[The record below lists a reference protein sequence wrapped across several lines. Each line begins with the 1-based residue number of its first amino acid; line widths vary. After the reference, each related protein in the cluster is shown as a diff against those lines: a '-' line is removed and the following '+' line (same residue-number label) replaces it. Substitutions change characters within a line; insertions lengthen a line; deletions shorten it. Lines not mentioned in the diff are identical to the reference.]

1 MDELTRSL
9 YEGLIASGLTH
20 EQAIQQ
26 ILGGPQT
33 SVAPPRDDRSA
44 IGEFGAGAAL
54 GASQA
59 LTSLGE
65 GLGIAGEALLPEP
78 LEAPATALRESSQE
92 LERRAEEFFDPEGT
106 AGTAGQ
112 LLGRIAGEVATTVGT
127 LGAGRALAP
136 ASAVNAFRSWAG
148 GSRIKSGLAAAS
160 AELPLSVPRA
170 LSYAEETGRPFSR
183 ELAIEIAGGGIGG
196 ALFPGTKPASKGAGR
211 YGLGNKIASGER
223 VVKESDRTGLLG
235 RGQRFRFNVFDE
247 FVPLM
252 ATLKKLGREADAR
265 LLNGKLS
272 QMQGSQRSAMNY
284 VQAYIK
290 PWIRRNR
297 KDIDDI
303 GQAASIR
310 TDNELRQEALYELNV
325 STGFDRNNNPRPSL
339 RQQLST
345 LEADP
350 KATEKAI
357 EELRERVARKEKFVE
372 RGKLDISQSELARL
386 LKKVEDDTSMMQKTD
401 QLREFFSDL
410 LQMRVRAG
418 ILPEKEFQD
427 IVNKRGYYSPFV
439 EDFSEMVSDEASE
452 FVGRTPRFKPQKGVD
467 PITTTR
473 TGEGRLYQ
481 DPTERLIVE
490 TFNTFND
497 IAKYNVGETFSRSIR
512 EAGGQLLDDSG
523 NVIIKSV
530 DEDTWKN
537 LPSSKKWRHKQP
549 VGTDDL
555 GRTVVKWD
563 YYEIGDRD
571 LFHAL
576 TQEGQEV
583 QGAMKKILTK
593 AADFKRKSI
602 TIVPDFSVAAILR
615 DWPIYAAQRAG
626 QRGASAIMES
636 ALGAGAGA
644 AVGAGLSEEDRLM
657 GALTGAGM
665 GAGLGVLAR
674 PAVEI
679 GGALT
684 AITRGE
690 AAKRLSGASENFVTN
705 TSKTSSEILGTLGEE
720 FGITD
725 PRIWNEFVNVGGV
738 TAGLSYGSKDAYKFI
753 AGMPKGERDSIVGFV
768 GKGARGVHDL
778 LEFIGMAAEN
788 APRVAMYRQLRKAGV
803 DIPESV
809 WQAQDVTL
817 PFARRGAL
825 KGLKTV
831 SQITPFFNA
840 TLKGWD
846 KTFRL
851 FRGDPEKNA
860 VPAVAQSML
869 ALGTAITAPTLALW
883 KINKDNP
890 EYWDRPLWE
899 KNLFW
904 LVPKPDGGF
913 WRVPKPFELGYVFA
927 SIPERALD
935 VAAQKGAIESAAMP
949 GSSVTKDIA
958 ATIKDFATNAVTGT
972 LPIPAG
978 VQPFVEIAT
987 NKDLFRW
994 RAIEPEYL
1002 KTRPAGERFTVRTP
1016 LLARSIADIINQ
1028 APGPDISPLKVEAML
1043 NSLGGATARRAM
1055 QAVDVVGAESDRLTP
1070 ASRKTTEER
1079 IADVMGLARFNT
1091 QSYDIGEVEYQAY
1104 NILKRSSDFTAQYN
1118 RMRRSGVS
1126 PFLVNEYKK
1135 EYEDELK
1142 IARSLKSLYGQM
1154 RSLRAQRNEILNN
1167 ERLSDE
1173 SRRRQL
1179 DRLKERGRTLGARAF
1194 QRIDRIKG

>member
-1 MDELTRSL
+1 MDELTKSL
-9 YEGLIASGLTH
+9 YEELVASGLTH

-26 ILGGPQT
+26 IIGGAGRPR
-33 SVAPPRDDRSA
+33 APSDDDRSRL
-44 IGEFGAGAAL
+44 GEFGAGAAL

-65 GLGIAGEALLPEP
+65 GLGIAGEMLLPESM
-78 LEAPATALRESSQE
+78 EAPATALKESSQE
-92 LERRAEEFFDPEGT
+92 LERKAEDFFDPQGG
-106 AGTAGQ
+106 AGAAGR
-112 LLGRIAGEVATTVGT
+112 LVGRIAGEVATTVGT

-136 ASAVNAFRSWAG
+136 TSAVNAFRSWAG
-148 GSRIKSGLAAAS
+148 GSRVKSGLAAAS

-170 LSYAEETGRPFSR
+170 FSYAEETGRPFSR

-196 ALFPGTKPASKGAGR
+196 ALFPGAKAASRGAGR
-211 YGLGNKIASGER
+211 YGLGDKIVSGER
-223 VVKESDRTGLLG
+223 ALKESDRTGLLDWP
-235 RGQRFRFNVFDE
+235 QKKRFQLFDE

-272 QMQGSQRSAMNY
+272 QMQGSQRAAMNY
-284 VQAYIK
+284 AQTYYK
-290 PWIRRNR
+290 QWFRQSG
-297 KDIDDI
+297 KDIDAI

-310 TDNELRQEALYELNV
+310 TDNELRKQALYELDV
-325 STGFDRNNNPRPSL
+325 SAGLGQNNQPRPSL
-339 RQQLST
+339 RQRLVNIQ
-345 LEADP
+345 ADP
-350 KATEKAI
+350 NASKKQI
-357 EELRERVARKEKFVE
+357 KELQDRIARKEKFVE
-372 RGKLDISQSELARL
+372 RGKLDISESELAKK
-386 LKKVEDDTSMMQKTD
+386 LKQVEDDPSMMQKTD
-401 QLREFFSDL
+401 ELRKFFSEL

-418 ILPEKEFQD
+418 ILPQSEFD
-427 IVNKRGYYSPFV
+427 KIVNKRGYYSPFV

-467 PITTTR
+467 PITTTK
-473 TGEGRLYQ
+473 TGEGKLYQ
-481 DPTERLIVE
+481 DPTERLIVD

-497 IAKYNVGETFSRSIR
+497 IAKYNVGETFSRSVR

-530 DEDTWKN
+530 DEEVWTG
-537 LPSSKKWRHKQP
+537 LASSKKWRHKQP
-549 VGTDDL
+549 DGT
-555 GRTVVKWD
+555 WD
-563 YYEIGDRD
+563 YYEIGDGD

-576 TQEGQEV
+576 TQEGEEV
-583 QGAMKKILTK
+583 QSTMRKILTK

-602 TIVPDFSVAAILR
+602 TIVPDFSVAAIVR

-644 AVGAGLSEEDRLM
+644 AVGAGMSEEDDRLM

-690 AAKRLSGASENFVTN
+690 TAKRLSGASENFINN
-705 TSKTSSEILGTLGEE
+705 TSKTSSEILGTIGEE
-720 FGITD
+720 FGVTD

-753 AGMPKGERDSIVGFV
+753 ASMPKGERDTIVGFL
-768 GKGARGVHDL
+768 GKGASGVHDL

-788 APRVAMYRQLRKAGV
+788 APRVAMYRQLRKSGV

-817 PFARRGAL
+817 PFARRGAM

-883 KINKDNP
+883 NINKDNS

-899 KNLFW
+899 RNLFW
-904 LVPKPDGGF
+904 LVPKAEGGF
-913 WRVPKPFELGYVFA
+913 WRVPKPFELGYIFA

-935 VAAQKGAIESAAMP
+935 AAAKSGAIESASEE
-949 GSSVTKDIA
+949 GSDVVGDVSS
-958 ATIKDFATNAVTGT
+958 TIKDFAKNAVTGT
-972 LPIPAG
+972 VPIPAG
-978 VQPFVEIAT
+978 LQPFVEMAT
-987 NKDLFRW
+987 NRDLFRW

-1002 KTRPAGERFTVRTP
+1002 KTRPAGERYTVRTP
-1016 LLARSIADIINQ
+1016 ILARSIADVINQ
-1028 APGPDISPLKVEAML
+1028 APGPDISPLKIEAML
-1043 NSLGGATARRAM
+1043 NSFGGATARRAM
-1055 QAVDVVGAESDRLTP
+1055 QAVDVVGANSDRLTP

-1091 QSYDIGEVEYQAY
+1091 QSYDIGEIEYQAY
-1104 NILKRSSDFTAQYN
+1104 NMLKRSSDFTAQYN
-1118 RMRRSGVS
+1118 RMQRSGVS
-1126 PFLVNEYKK
+1126 RFLVQEYKK
-1135 EYEDELK
+1135 EYEDELR

-1154 RSLRAQRNEILNN
+1154 RNLRTQRNEILNN

-1194 QRIDRIKG
+1194 QRIDRVTS

>member
-1 MDELTRSL
+1 VDSDDLSYTE
-9 YEGLIASGLTH
+9 LIASGLSH
-20 EQAIQQ
+20 EEA
-26 ILGGPQT
+26 LRRL
-33 SVAPPRDDRSA
+33 VATQGFSATPRDDRGA
-44 IGEFGAGAAL
+44 FGEFGSGAAL

-65 GLGIAGEALLPEP
+65 GLGIAGEMLLPESM
-78 LEAPATALRESSQE
+78 EAR
-92 LERRAEEFFDPEGT
+92 F
-106 AGTAGQ
+106 
-112 LLGRIAGEVATTVGT
+112 LGRIAGEVATTVGT

-136 ASAVNAFRSWAG
+136 ASAVNAFRGWAG
-148 GSRIKSGLAAAS
+148 GSRVKSGLAAAS

-170 LSYAEETGRPFSR
+170 FSYAEETGRPFSR

-196 ALFPGTKPASKGAGR
+196 ALFPGAKAASKGAGR
-211 YGLGNKIASGER
+211 YGLGDKIVSGER
-223 VVKESDRTGLLG
+223 ALKESDRTGLLDW
-235 RGQRFRFNVFDE
+235 GQKKRFQLFDE

-252 ATLKKLGREADAR
+252 TTLKKLGRESDAK

-272 QMQGSQRSAMNY
+272 QMQGSQRAAMNY
-284 VQAYIK
+284 AQTYYK
-290 PWIRRNR
+290 QWFRQSG
-297 KDIDDI
+297 KDIDAI

-310 TDNELRQEALYELNV
+310 TDNELRKQALYELDV
-325 STGFDRNNNPRPSL
+325 SVGLDKNKNLRPSL
-339 RQQLST
+339 RQKLID
-345 LEADP
+345 LKADP
-350 KATEKAI
+350 ATSKKQI
-357 EELRERVARKEKFVE
+357 KELEDRIARKEKFVE
-372 RGKLDISQSELARL
+372 RGKLDISESELAKK
-386 LKKVEDDTSMMQKTD
+386 LKQVEDDPSMMQKTD
-401 QLREFFSDL
+401 ELRKFFSEL

-418 ILPEKEFQD
+418 ILPQSEFD
-427 IVNKRGYYSPFV
+427 SIVNKRGYYSPFV

-467 PITTTR
+467 PITTTK
-473 TGEGRLYQ
+473 TGEGKLYQ
-481 DPTERLIVE
+481 DPTERLIVD

-523 NVIIKSV
+523 NVIIKTI
-530 DEDTWKN
+530 DEEAWKE
-537 LPSSKKWRHKQP
+537 LPSSRKWRHKRP
-549 VGTDDL
+549 ARVDDS
-555 GRTVVKWD
+555 GRTITEWD
-563 YYEIGDRD
+563 YYEIGDGD

-576 TQEGQEV
+576 TQEGEEV
-583 QGAMKKILTK
+583 QSTMRKILTK

-644 AVGAGLSEEDRLM
+644 AVGAGMSEEGDRLM

-684 AITRGE
+684 AITRAE
-690 AAKRLSGASENFVTN
+690 TARRLSGASENFITN
-705 TSKTSSEILGTLGEE
+705 TSKTSSEILGTIGEE
-720 FGITD
+720 FGVTD

-753 AGMPKGERDSIVGFV
+753 ASMPKGERDTIVGFL
-768 GKGARGVHDL
+768 GKGASGVHDL

-788 APRVAMYRQLRKAGV
+788 APRVAMYRQLRKSGV

-817 PFARRGAL
+817 PFARRGAM

-883 KINKDNP
+883 NINKDNS

-899 KNLFW
+899 RNLFW
-904 LVPKPDGGF
+904 LVPKAEGGF
-913 WRVPKPFELGYVFA
+913 WRVPKPFELGYIFA

-935 VAAQKGAIESAAMP
+935 AAAKSGAIESASEE
-949 GSSVTKDIA
+949 GSDVVGDVSS
-958 ATIKDFATNAVTGT
+958 TIKDFAKNAVTGT
-972 LPIPAG
+972 VPIPAG
-978 VQPFVEIAT
+978 LQPFVEIAT
-987 NKDLFRW
+987 NRDLFRW

-1002 KTRPAGERFTVRTP
+1002 KTRPAGERYTVRTP
-1016 LLARSIADIINQ
+1016 ILARSIADVINQ
-1028 APGPDISPLKVEAML
+1028 APGPDISPLKIEAML

-1055 QAVDVVGAESDRLTP
+1055 QAVDVVGANSDRLTP

-1091 QSYDIGEVEYQAY
+1091 QSYDIGEIEYQAY
-1104 NILKRSSDFTAQYN
+1104 NMLKRSSDFTAQYN
-1118 RMRRSGVS
+1118 RMQRSGVS
-1126 PFLVNEYKK
+1126 RFLVQEYKK

-1154 RSLRAQRNEILNN
+1154 RNLRTKRNEILNN

-1179 DRLKERGRTLGARAF
+1179 DRLKESGRTLGARAF
-1194 QRIDRIKG
+1194 QRIDRVTS

>member
-26 ILGGPQT
+26 ILGGPQA
-33 SVAPPRDDRSA
+33 SVPPPRDDRSA

-65 GLGIAGEALLPEP
+65 GLGIAGEALLPESM
-78 LEAPATALRESSQE
+78 EAPATALRESSQE
-92 LERRAEEFFDPEGT
+92 LERRAEDFFDPQGA
-106 AGTAGQ
+106 AGTLGQ
-112 LLGRIAGEVATTVGT
+112 FTGRIAGEVATTVGT

-148 GSRIKSGLAAAS
+148 GSRVKSGLAAAS

-170 LSYAEETGRPFSR
+170 FSYAEETGRPFSR

-196 ALFPGTKPASKGAGR
+196 ALFPGAKAAKKGAGR
-211 YGLGNKIASGER
+211 YGIGDKIVSGER
-223 VVKESDRTGLLG
+223 TLKESDRTGLLDW
-235 RGQRFRFNVFDE
+235 GQKKRFQLFDE

-252 ATLKKLGREADAR
+252 TTLKKLGRESDAK

-272 QMQGSQRSAMNY
+272 QMQGSQRAAMNY
-284 VQAYIK
+284 VQAYYK
-290 PWIRRNR
+290 PWFRQNGKNIEAV
-297 KDIDDI
+297 
-303 GQAASIR
+303 GHAASLR
-310 TDNELRQEALYELNV
+310 TDNELRKQALYELDV
-325 STGFDRNNNPRPSL
+325 STGLGQNNQPRPSL
-339 RQQLST
+339 RQRLVNIK
-345 LEADP
+345 ADP
-350 KATEKAI
+350 NASKKQI
-357 EELRERVARKEKFVE
+357 KELEDRIALKEKFVE
-372 RGKLDISQSELARL
+372 RGKLDISESELAKK
-386 LKKVEDDTSMMQKTD
+386 LKQVEDDPSMMQKTD
-401 QLREFFSDL
+401 ELRKFFSEL

-418 ILPEKEFQD
+418 ILPESEFNN

-467 PITTTR
+467 PITTTK
-473 TGEGRLYQ
+473 TGEGKLYQ
-481 DPTERLIVE
+481 DPTERLIVD

-497 IAKYNVGETFSRSIR
+497 IAKYNVGETFSRSVR
-512 EAGGQLLDDSG
+512 EAGGQLLDESG

-530 DEDTWKN
+530 DEGAWTD
-537 LPSSKKWRHKQP
+537 LASSKKWRHKKP
-549 VGTDDL
+549 DGT
-555 GRTVVKWD
+555 WD
-563 YYEIGDRD
+563 YYEIGDGD

-583 QGAMKKILTK
+583 QGMMTRIATK

-644 AVGAGLSEEDRLM
+644 AVGASLSEEDRLM

-679 GGALT
+679 GGAAT
-684 AITRGE
+684 AIVRGE
-690 AAKRLSGASENFVTN
+690 SARRLSGASENFITN
-705 TSKTSSEILGTLGEE
+705 TSKTSSEIFGTLGEE

-725 PRIWNEFVNVGGV
+725 PRIWNEFLNVGGV
-738 TAGLSYGSKDAYKFI
+738 TAGLSYGSKDAYKLI
-753 AGMPKGERDSIVGFV
+753 ASMPKGERDTVVGFL

-788 APRVAMYRQLRKAGV
+788 APRVAMYQQLRKSGV
-803 DIPESV
+803 DVPESV

-817 PFARRGAL
+817 PFARRGAM
-825 KGLKTV
+825 KGLKTA
-831 SQITPFFNA
+831 SQVTPFFNA

-860 VPAVAQSML
+860 APAIAQSML

-883 KINKDNP
+883 SINKDNP

-899 KNLFW
+899 RNLFW
-904 LVPKPDGGF
+904 LVPKTEGGF
-913 WRVPKPFELGYVFA
+913 WRVPKPFELGYIFA

-935 VAAQKGAIESAAMP
+935 AAAKSGAIESASEE
-949 GSSVTKDIA
+949 GSDVVGDVS
-958 ATIKDFATNAVTGT
+958 ATIKDFAKNAVTGT
-972 LPIPAG
+972 VPIPAAL
-978 VQPFVEIAT
+978 QPFVEIAT

-1002 KTRPAGERFTVRTP
+1002 KTRPAGERYTVRTP
-1016 LLARSIADIINQ
+1016 ILARSIADVINQ
-1028 APGPDISPLKVEAML
+1028 VPGPDISPLKIEAML
-1043 NSLGGATARRAM
+1043 NSFGGATARRAM
-1055 QAVDVVGAESDRLTP
+1055 QAVDVVGANSDRLTP

-1091 QSYDIGEVEYQAY
+1091 QSYDIGEIEYQAY

-1118 RMRRSGVS
+1118 RMRSSGVS
-1126 PFLVNEYKK
+1126 RFLVQEYKK
-1135 EYEDELK
+1135 DYEDELRV
-1142 IARSLKSLYGQM
+1142 ARSLKSLYGQM
-1154 RSLRAQRNEILNN
+1154 RSLRTKRNEILNN

-1194 QRIDRIKG
+1194 QRIDRLT

>member
-1 MDELTRSL
+1 MDTRSPS
-9 YEGLIASGLTH
+9 YTELIASGLSH
-20 EQAIQQ
+20 EEALRRIMAAQ
-26 ILGGPQT
+26 GSPM
-33 SVAPPRDDRSA
+33 APREDRSA

-65 GLGIAGEALLPEP
+65 GLGIAGEVLLPESI
-78 LEAPATALRESSQE
+78 EAPATALRESSQE
-92 LERRAEEFFDPEGT
+92 LERRAEDFFDPQGT
-106 AGTAGQ
+106 AGTLGQ
-112 LLGRIAGEVATTVGT
+112 FTGRIAGEVATTVGT

-170 LSYAEETGRPFSR
+170 FSYAEETGRPFSR

-196 ALFPGTKPASKGAGR
+196 ALFPGAKAASRGAGR
-211 YGLGNKIASGER
+211 YGLGNKVASGER
-223 VVKESDRTGLLG
+223 AVKETDRTGLLDKG
-235 RGQRFRFNVFDE
+235 ERFRFNVFDE

-284 VQAYIK
+284 VQTYIK
-290 PWIRRNR
+290 PWIRQNK
-297 KDIDDI
+297 KDVDDI
-303 GQAASIR
+303 GQAALVR
-310 TDNELRQEALYELNV
+310 TDNELRQQAISEL
-325 STGFDRNNNPRPSL
+325 DKL
-339 RQQLST
+339 RQQLSI
-345 LEADP
+345 LQADP
-350 KATEKAI
+350 NSSKKKI
-357 EELRERVARKEKFVE
+357 EELVERIARREKFVE
-372 RGKLDISQSELARL
+372 RGKLDISQSELAKL
-386 LKKVEDDTSMMQKTD
+386 LGQVEGDASMMQKTD

-418 ILPEKEFQD
+418 ILPEEEFRD
-427 IVNKRGYYSPFV
+427 IIQKRGYYSPFV

-473 TGEGRLYQ
+473 TGEDRVYQ

-497 IAKYNVGETFSRSIR
+497 IAKYNVGETFSGSIR

-523 NVIIKSV
+523 NVIIKTI
-530 DEDTWKN
+530 DEEAWKE
-537 LPSSKKWRHKQP
+537 LPSSRKWRHKRP
-549 VGTDDL
+549 ARVDDS
-555 GRTVVKWD
+555 GRTITEWD

-583 QGAMKKILTK
+583 QGAMKNILTK

-644 AVGAGLSEEDRLM
+644 AVGAGLSDEDDRLA
-657 GALTGAGM
+657 GALAGAGM

-690 AAKRLSGASENFVTN
+690 AAKRLSGASENFITN
-705 TSKTSSEILGTLGEE
+705 TSKTSSEIFSTLGEE

-725 PRIWNEFVNVGGV
+725 PRIWEEFVNVGGV

-753 AGMPKGERDSIVGFV
+753 AAMPKDERDSIVGFV

-788 APRVAMYRQLRKAGV
+788 APRVAMYRQLRKSGV

-825 KGLKTV
+825 KGLKTA

-846 KTFRL
+846 KTYRL

-860 VPAVAQSML
+860 VPAIAQSML

-883 KINKDNP
+883 QINKDNP

-899 KNLFW
+899 RNLFW
-904 LVPKPDGGF
+904 LVPKSDGGF
-913 WRVPKPFELGYVFA
+913 WRVPKPFELGYIFA

-935 VAAQKGAIESAAMP
+935 HAAKTGAIESAAEQ
-949 GSSVTKDIA
+949 GSDVVGDVA
-958 ATIKDFATNAVTGT
+958 ATVKDFAKNAVTGT
-972 LPIPAG
+972 VPIPAG
-978 VQPFVEIAT
+978 LQPFVEIAT
-987 NKDLFRW
+987 NRDLFRW

-1002 KTRPAGERFTVRTP
+1002 KTRPVGERFTVRTP
-1016 LLARSIADIINQ
+1016 LLARSIADVINQ

-1043 NSLGGATARRAM
+1043 NSFGGATARRAM
-1055 QAVDVVGAESDRLTP
+1055 QAVDVIGAESDRLTP

-1091 QSYDIGEVEYQAY
+1091 QSYDIGEIEYQAY

-1126 PFLVNEYKK
+1126 RFLVDEYAKD
-1135 EYEDELK
+1135 YADELK
-1142 IARSLKSLYGQM
+1142 IARSLSSLYGQM
-1154 RSLRAQRNEILNN
+1154 RNLRTQRNEILSN

-1179 DRLKERGRTLGARAF
+1179 DRLKDRGRVLGTRAF
-1194 QRIDRIKG
+1194 QRIDRVTS

>member
-1 MDELTRSL
+1 MDTRSPS
-9 YEGLIASGLTH
+9 YTELIASGLSH
-20 EQAIQQ
+20 EEALRRIMAAQ
-26 ILGGPQT
+26 GSPT
-33 SVAPPRDDRSA
+33 TPRDDRSA
-44 IGEFGAGAAL
+44 FGEFGAGAAL

-65 GLGIAGEALLPEP
+65 GLGIAGEVLLPESM
-78 LEAPATALRESSQE
+78 EAPATALRESSQE
-92 LERRAEEFFDPEGT
+92 LERRAEEFFDPQGT
-106 AGTAGQ
+106 AGTLGQ
-112 LLGRIAGEVATTVGT
+112 FTGRIAGEVATTVGT

-170 LSYAEETGRPFSR
+170 FSYAEETGRPFSR

-196 ALFPGTKPASKGAGR
+196 ALFPGAKAASRGAGR

-223 VVKESDRTGLLG
+223 ALKESDRTGLLNWK
-235 RGQRFRFNVFDE
+235 QKFRFNVFDE

-252 ATLKKLGREADAR
+252 ATLKKLGREADAK

-272 QMQGSQRSAMNY
+272 QMQGSQRDAMHY
-284 VQAYIK
+284 VQSVYK
-290 PWIRRNR
+290 SWLRENR
-297 KDIDDI
+297 KNLDAIS
-303 GQAASIR
+303 QAAAIR
-310 TDNELRQEALYELNV
+310 ND
-325 STGFDRNNNPRPSL
+325 FSL
-339 RQQLST
+339 RKQ
-345 LEADP
+345 AR
-350 KATEKAI
+350 
-357 EELRERVARKEKFVE
+357 EELAKLQQDLPNKVGDELVELEKRIRAKERFIK
-372 RGKLDISQSELARL
+372 RGKLDISELELARL
-386 LKKVEDDTSMMQKTD
+386 HREILDDPDMVRNTN
-401 QLREFFSDL
+401 QLRNWFRAL
-410 LQMRVRAG
+410 LEMRVQAG
-418 ILPEKEFQD
+418 ILPRSEYAA
-427 IVNKRGYYSPFV
+427 IINKRSYYTPFV

-473 TGEGRLYQ
+473 TGEGKVYQ
-481 DPTERLIVE
+481 DPVERLIVD

-497 IAKYNVGETFSRSIR
+497 IAKYNVGETFSRSVR
-512 EAGGQLLDDSG
+512 AAGGELLDDAG
-523 NVIIKSV
+523 NVIIKRV
-530 DEDTWKN
+530 DEDTWTD
-537 LPSSKKWRHKQP
+537 LASAKKWRHRRP
-549 VGTDDL
+549 DGT
-555 GRTVVKWD
+555 WD
-563 YYEIGDRD
+563 YYEIGDGD

-576 TQEGQEV
+576 TQEGQEA
-583 QGAMKKILTK
+583 QTLARNILTR

-636 ALGAGAGA
+636 ALGAGTGA
-644 AVGAGLSEEDRLM
+644 AVGAGLSEEDRAT
-657 GALTGAGM
+657 GALTGALM

-674 PAVEI
+674 PAAEI
-679 GGALT
+679 GGGLA
-684 AITRGE
+684 AITRATARGPID
-690 AAKRLSGASENFVTN
+690 RTTENFLTN
-705 TSKTSSEILGTLGEE
+705 ASRTSSDILGAVGEE
-720 FGITD
+720 FGIAD
-725 PRIWNEFVNVGGV
+725 PRIWDEFIMQGGV
-738 TAGLSYGSKDAYKFI
+738 TAGLSYGSKDAYKLI
-753 AGMPKGERDSIVGFV
+753 KQLGKDEQDSIIGFV
-768 GKGARGVHDL
+768 GRGARGVHDL

-803 DIPESV
+803 EVPESV
-809 WQAQDVTL
+809 WQSQDVTL
-817 PFARRGAL
+817 PFARRGAA
-825 KGLKTV
+825 KFIRNFSG
-831 SQITPFFNA
+831 ITPFFNA

-851 FRGDPEKNA
+851 FRGDPDKNA

-899 KNLFW
+899 RNLFW

-913 WRVPKPFELGYVFA
+913 WRVPKPFELGYIFA

-935 VAAQKGAIESAAMP
+935 VAAQKGAIESAAEQ
-949 GSSVTKDIA
+949 GSDVSRDLA
-958 ATIKDFATNAVTGT
+958 ATVKDFATNSVTGT

-978 VQPFVEIAT
+978 LQPFVEIAT

-1002 KTRPAGERFTVRTP
+1002 RTRPAAERFTVRTP
-1016 LLARSIADIINQ
+1016 LLARSIADVINR

-1055 QAVDVVGAESDRLTP
+1055 QAVDVVGAETDRLTP

-1091 QSYDIGEVEYQAY
+1091 QNYDIGEIEYQAY

-1126 PFLVNEYKK
+1126 RFLVDEYAKD
-1135 EYEDELK
+1135 YADELK
-1142 IARSLKSLYGQM
+1142 IARSLSSLYGQM
-1154 RSLRAQRNEILNN
+1154 RNLRTRRNEILSN

-1179 DRLKERGRTLGARAF
+1179 DRLKDRGRVLGTRAF
-1194 QRIDRIKG
+1194 QRIDRVTS

>member
-1 MDELTRSL
+1 MDELVRPL
-9 YEGLIASGLTH
+9 YEELIASGLTH

-26 ILGGPQT
+26 ILGRSGAAT
-33 SVAPPRDDRSA
+33 TTPRDDRSA
-44 IGEFGAGAAL
+44 FGEFGAGAAL

-65 GLGIAGEALLPEP
+65 GLGIAGEVLLPESM
-78 LEAPATALRESSQE
+78 EAPATALRESSQE
-92 LERRAEEFFDPEGT
+92 LERKAEDFFDPQGG
-106 AGTAGQ
+106 AGTAGRF
-112 LLGRIAGEVATTVGT
+112 LGRIAGEVATTVGT

-136 ASAVNAFRSWAG
+136 ASAVNAFRGWAG

-170 LSYAEETGRPFSR
+170 FSYAEETGRPFSR

-196 ALFPGTKPASKGAGR
+196 ALFPGAKAASR
-211 YGLGNKIASGER
+211 RTSRFGLGDKIVSGER
-223 VVKESDRTGLLG
+223 TAKESSRTGLLG
-235 RGQRFRFNVFDE
+235 LEDKIRFNWVDE

-252 ATLKKLGREADAR
+252 AVLKKLERPERAR
-265 LLNGKLS
+265 VLNGKLS
-272 QMQGSQRSAMNY
+272 QMQGSQRSAMQY
-284 VQAYIK
+284 VQTFYE
-290 PWIRRNR
+290 PWIKKNS
-297 KDIDDI
+297 KNYDDI
-303 GQAASIR
+303 MDAAAVR
-310 TDNELRQEALYELNV
+310 NDFELRKQ
-325 STGFDRNNNPRPSL
+325 
-339 RQQLST
+339 
-345 LEADP
+345 
-350 KATEKAI
+350 
-357 EELRERVARKEKFVE
+357 ARKELAKLQQDLPNKVGDELVKQEKKIEVKKRFIE
-372 RGKLDISQSELARL
+372 RGKLDISESELA
-386 LKKVEDDTSMMQKTD
+386 KSHQEIMDDSDLVRETD
-401 QLREFFSDL
+401 QLRDFFKSLLTMRLEAGALPLQEFN
-410 LQMRVRAG
+410 AITG
-418 ILPEKEFQD
+418 
-427 IVNKRGYYSPFV
+427 KRSFYTPFV

-452 FVGRTPRFKPQKGVD
+452 FVGRTPRFKPKKGVD

-473 TGEGRLYQ
+473 TGEGRVYQ
-481 DPTERLIVE
+481 DPIERLIVD

-497 IAKYNVGETFSRSIR
+497 IAKYQAGDTFSEAVR
-512 EAGGQLLDDSG
+512 EAGGELLDDAG
-523 NVIIKSV
+523 NVIIKKI
-530 DEDTWKN
+530 DEDTWGD
-537 LPSSKKWRHKQP
+537 LASARKWRHKQP
-549 VGTDDL
+549 NGT
-555 GRTVVKWD
+555 WD

-576 TQEGQEV
+576 TQEGEEV
-583 QGAMKKILTK
+583 QGLMKKIMTK

-615 DWPIYAAQRAG
+615 DWPIVGAQRAV

-644 AVGAGLSEEDRLM
+644 AVGAGLSEEDRAS
-657 GALTGAGM
+657 GALTGALM

-679 GGALT
+679 GGGLT
-684 AITRGE
+684 AITR
-690 AAKRLSGASENFVTN
+690 AAARGPLDKTTEDFLTN
-705 TSKTSSEILGTLGEE
+705 TSKTSAQIMGTLGEE
-720 FGITD
+720 FGIAD
-725 PRIWNEFVNVGGV
+725 PQLWREFVNVGGV
-738 TAGLSYGSKDAYKFI
+738 TAGMSYGDKDVYKLI
-753 AGMPKGERDSIVGFV
+753 AAMPKEERDTIIGFI
-768 GKGARGVHDL
+768 GKGARGAYDL

-788 APRVAMYRQLRKAGV
+788 APRAAQYLQLRRAGV
-803 DIPESV
+803 EVPESI
-809 WQAQDVTL
+809 WQSQDVTL

-846 KTFRL
+846 KTYRL

-899 KNLFW
+899 RNLFW

-913 WRVPKPFELGYVFA
+913 WRVPKPFELGYIFA

-935 VAAQKGAIESAAMP
+935 VAAQKGAIESAAEQ
-949 GSSVTKDIA
+949 GSDVSRDLA
-958 ATIKDFATNAVTGT
+958 ATVKDFATNSVTGT

-978 VQPFVEIAT
+978 LQPFVEIAT

-1002 KTRPAGERFTVRTP
+1002 RTRPAAERFTVRTP
-1016 LLARSIADIINQ
+1016 LLARSIADVINQ

-1043 NSLGGATARRAM
+1043 NSFGGATARRAM
-1055 QAVDVVGAESDRLTP
+1055 QAVDVVGAETDRLTP

-1091 QSYDIGEVEYQAY
+1091 QNYDIGEIEYQAY

-1126 PFLVNEYKK
+1126 RSLVDEYAKD
-1135 EYEDELK
+1135 YADELK
-1142 IARSLKSLYGQM
+1142 VARSLSSLYGQM
-1154 RSLRAQRNEILNN
+1154 RNLRTRRNEILSN

-1179 DRLKERGRTLGARAF
+1179 DRLKDRGRALGTRAF
-1194 QRIDRIKG
+1194 QRIDRVTS